1 MIIQLKNKIQRG
13 YLKLFFTLVFLVI
26 CSFSFSQT
34 KENSTVY
41 QDILN
46 HPDFIKIIENDTSLL
61 CNGTLVYKSGLTEDS
76 VTLKF
81 KDKKLTPV
89 TSIQNNKCSLLSF
102 SQLPSKK
109 KFTLKT
115 TINDFKNEELNGKCL
130 SSQHITFECKVKRK
144 KSTYKIIKTE
154 TKYWRS
160 NALLL

>member
-1 MIIQLKNKIQRG
+1 MIIQLKREIQIG
-13 YLKLFFTLVFLVI
+13 YLKLPLTIGFLVI
-26 CSFSFSQT
+26 YSFLFSQT
-34 KENSTVY
+34 KEDITVY

-46 HPDFIKIIENDTSLL
+46 HPDFIKIIENDTTLL
-61 CNGTLVYKSGLTEDS
+61 CNGSLVYKSNPIDTGI
-76 VTLKF
+76 TLKF

-89 TSIQNNKCSLLSF
+89 TSNQNNKCSLLSF
-102 SQLPSKK
+102 SKLPSKK
-109 KFTLKT
+109 RFILKT

-130 SSQHITFECKVKRK
+130 SSRHITFECKIKRK